1 MTVWQTFW
9 LIVEAFFFV
18 AYLVILFQI
27 VGDLFRDRS
36 LGGGAKAVWVLVLMV
51 FPWLGA
57 LIYLIVRGRGMS
69 ERALTVVAETKTAT
83 DDYIRAVAGTSPVQ
97 EIASA
102 QELLAV
108 GSITPDEFAR
118 LKARALASA

>member
-1 MTVWQTFW
+1 
-9 LIVEAFFFV
+9 
-18 AYLVILFQI
+18 
-27 VGDLFRDRS
+27 
-36 LGGGAKAVWVLVLMV
+36 
-51 FPWLGA
+51 
-57 LIYLIVRGRGMS
+57 MS

-108 GSITPDEFAR
+108 GAITPDEFAR